1 MATTE
6 ELLKKNTQ
14 VNSAGTTTGTAS
26 GSASGLAGNA
36 GNSGLGGS
44 AYSSARTD
52 AINQM
57 YDAQKAQREAEL
69 KSAYEQSLSAQK
81 AAQEK
86 IAPQYQQSA
95 NDLAT
100 QYERNRRNFNQ
111 QAAASGINTGAGSQA
126 ALAQNN
132 EYLRA
137 FGGLRAA
144 EGEAQAEAA
153 RKMADL
159 ETQYKTA
166 VASALADND
175 FNRAQMLYKEGVDS
189 EERALKDAQILA
201 QFGDFS
207 GFASLY
213 GQEQADAMGMLWAA
227 QNPDLAYNTG
237 RITADQYFIM
247 TGKRPAGW
255 KASGGKTLAD
265 LVDGY
270 LPKGSGGGVG
280 GGGSQYVPLQPVPLQ
295 PSGKVTAEWNDI
307 AKEVATNGLSATIS
321 NIQSNANNLTNPQQA
336 IEMAYAAVHSGR
348 TDR

>member
-26 GSASGLAGNA
+26 GSASGLAGNT

-57 YDAQKAQREAEL
+57 YDALKAQRESEL
-69 KSAYEQSLSAQK
+69 KSAYEQSMSAQK

-132 EYLRA
+132 EYIRA

-153 RKMADL
+153 RRMADL

-166 VASALADND
+166 VASAIAEND
-175 FNRAQMLYKEGVDS
+175 YNRAG
-189 EERALKDAQILA
+189 ALLDEYNNGYQRDMQSAQLLA

-207 GFASLY
+207 GFGQLY
-213 GQEQADAMGMLWAA
+213 GQEQADAMAALWAA

-247 TGKRPAGW
+247 TGKRPAGFT
-255 KASGGKTLAD
+255 ASGGKTLAD

-270 LPKGSGGGVG
+270 LPKGSGGVGVG
-280 GGGSQYVPLQPVPLQ
+280 VSGTPSANLALGIPGPSDGVSASGTPYAAMGIYNPALYPNGGGPI
-295 PSGKVTAEWNDI
+295 W
-307 AKEVATNGLSATIS
+307 
-321 NIQSNANNLTNPQQA
+321 
-336 IEMAYAAVHSGR
+336 
-348 TDR
+348 

>member
-137 FGGLRAA
+137 FGNLRQEEANAMA
-144 EGEAQAEAA
+144 ESERQMANLTAQY
-153 RKMADL
+153 
-159 ETQYKTA
+159 QSA

-247 TGKRPAGW
+247 TGKRPAGFT
-255 KASGGKTLAD
+255 ASGGKTLAD

-270 LPKGSGGGVG
+270 LPKGSGGVGVG
-280 GGGSQYVPLQPVPLQ
+280 GGTGNIGTIGLLTGRPG
-295 PSGKVTAEWNDI
+295 PSPGYEDSGIYATASTPE
-307 AKEVATNGLSATIS
+307 TFSG
-321 NIQSNANNLTNPQQA
+321 NAYANYLANVYYGTPGTTNP
-336 IEMAYAAVHSGR
+336 HR
-348 TDR
+348 